1 MKITPL
7 SIPEVLL
14 IEPCVFEDT
23 RGFFFESFREDI
35 FRKETSLDISFVQ
48 DNHSKSHQGVLRGL
62 HYQLPP
68 HAQGKLV
75 RVIHGEVFDVAVDI
89 RKSSP
94 TFGQYVAEILSDK
107 NKKQLYIP
115 EGFAH
120 GFLTLSD
127 TSEFLYKTTYFH
139 HPESERCILWNDPTL
154 NIAYPKDLNIH
165 LSSKDLLGQSFKSS
179 ELFPCKHIDDYKLK
193 SYL

>member
-1 MKITPL
+1 MKVTPL
-7 SIPEVLL
+7 DIPDVLL
-14 IEPCVFEDT
+14 IEPKIYQDD
-23 RGFFFESFREDI
+23 RGFFFESFNLNE
-35 FRKETSLDISFVQ
+35 FKKATSLDITFVQ
-48 DNHSKSHQGVLRGL
+48 DNHSKSSQGVLRGL

-75 RVIHGEVFDVAVDI
+75 RVIQGEVLDIAVDV

-94 TFGQYVAEILSDK
+94 TYGKYVAEILSSD

-127 TSEFLYKTTYFH
+127 TSEFLYKTTHFY
-139 HPESERCILWNDPTL
+139 HPQSEHCILWNDATL
-154 NIAYPKDLNIH
+154 NIQWPKGLKIE
-165 LSSKDLLGQSFKSS
+165 LSPKDLLGKSLES
-179 ELFPCKHIDDYKLK
+179 SPFFP
-193 SYL
+193 